1 MDLYKKF
8 DGEKLKIASKIKQR
22 RLQMLIHSYLY
33 YELNTNIVSDATW
46 MKWARELAELQNKY
60 PEISDVVEYSSDFKD
75 WDGSTGAFLP
85 LQNNWV
91 ISKANT
97 LLAMSGKSVVKPKQS
112 PKKEKQKTTFKLF

>member
-46 MKWARELAELQNKY
+46 MKWAQELAELQNKY
-60 PEISDVVEYSSDFKD
+60 PEISEVVEYSSDFKD

-97 LLAMSGKSVVKPKQS
+97 LLAMSGKSVVKTKPS